1 MKIKVKVELY
11 DKMLEDMG
19 IEDTRVVD
27 MIIETDHI
35 IATRPS
41 VIEGEVSD
49 IESCIYTISGETF
62 IVRTPFSYLD
72 RILYN
77 DQQ

>member
-49 IESCIYTISGETF
+49 VESCIYTISGETF
-62 IVRTPFSYLD
+62 IVTTPFSYLD
-72 RILYN
+72 RILMS
-77 DQQ
+77 

>member
-49 IESCIYTISGETF
+49 IESCIHTISGETF

-77 DQQ
+77 EQQ

>member
-27 MIIETDHI
+27 MILETDHI
-35 IATRPS
+35 TAIRPS

-49 IESCIYTISGETF
+49 IETCIYS
-62 IVRTPFSYLD
+62 
-72 RILYN
+72 
-77 DQQ
+77 

>member
-27 MIIETDHI
+27 MILETDHI
-35 IATRPS
+35 TAIRPS
-41 VIEGEVSD
+41 VIDGEVSD
-49 IESCIYTISGETF
+49 IETCIYTVSGETF
-62 IVRTPFSYLD
+62 IVRTPFSYLCK
-72 RILYN
+72 ILYN
-77 DQQ
+77 EQQ